1 MDGKGLN
8 DKVAEQILLGL
19 LENEKDPHV
28 RQAVAFHEYAS
39 EEVLLKAAGD
49 LDYTV
54 RLYAIHN
61 PNSTVKVLEAAMAQR
76 QNDTK
81 AKQVSEIASALLA
94 TRRPQETT
102 RDAIRDV
109 EAHTVTVAQALRA
122 LRKFPVV
129 RGHYSLEEAH
139 EEKPLMHF
147 TRAGNIF
154 QVLRFG
160 IQSNNFK
167 NRVNAIRENNDDAGA
182 LAPQMC
188 GFRVRGGP
196 SYQGKDS
203 ISLSQYSESMFF
215 KTKEVLVLINPE
227 IKVYGTNPDERDAS
241 TGYGHGIKTKMVSGG
256 LEIGNPTAYPSE
268 VVAANI
274 ILPSEMRAIVLG
286 QNTSLLSDMNVVA
299 KEITLLYF
307 TQSERDHYAK
317 EDLVANVRLI
327 AKLSGDDKIGL
338 KIDALLAN
346 LDNMDYRATAASIVA
361 LQKEALA
368 QFVGQG
374 KQLTEKTLRETISTR
389 FNVDFIIR

>member
-1 MDGKGLN
+1 
-8 DKVAEQILLGL
+8 
-19 LENEKDPHV
+19 
-28 RQAVAFHEYAS
+28 
-39 EEVLLKAAGD
+39 
-49 LDYTV
+49 
-54 RLYAIHN
+54 
-61 PNSTVKVLEAAMAQR
+61 
-76 QNDTK
+76 
-81 AKQVSEIASALLA
+81 
-94 TRRPQETT
+94 
-102 RDAIRDV
+102 
-109 EAHTVTVAQALRA
+109 
-122 LRKFPVV
+122 
-129 RGHYSLEEAH
+129 
-139 EEKPLMHF
+139 
-147 TRAGNIF
+147 
-154 QVLRFG
+154 
-160 IQSNNFK
+160 
-167 NRVNAIRENNDDAGA
+167 
-182 LAPQMC
+182 
-188 GFRVRGGP
+188 
-196 SYQGKDS
+196 
-203 ISLSQYSESMFF
+203 
-215 KTKEVLVLINPE
+215 VLVLINPE